1 MGLNKNSTRYYSN
14 IQEKHVAKVLNGK
27 QNVNSGATKWVK
39 GDCSVQDILIECK
52 TVMTPK
58 NSYTVKKD
66 VLSKLKQETYMMGKQ
81 HCALSFNFE
90 PNGECF
96 YVLSEKFFKELL
108 ETYLP

>member
-27 QNVNSGATKWVK
+27 QNVNSGATKWIK
-39 GDCSVQDILIECK
+39 GDCSVQNILIECK

-66 VLSKLKQETYMMGKQ
+66 ILQKLNNEAFSMGKSN
-81 HCALSFNFE
+81 CALAFNFE

-96 YVLSEKFFKELL
+96 YVINERFFRELL
-108 ETYLP
+108 EK